1 MRTKQLRRILG
12 GTVAKPALAAAL
24 PALVAITAAGGA
36 LAQAY
41 PSKPVRIVVAHAPGG
56 PVDVIAR
63 LVQPK
68 AQEVLGQQLI
78 VENRVGAGGNIGTAA
93 VAKSP
98 ADGYTILANSS
109 AFAVNP
115 SLTPNAGYDAE
126 KDFAAV
132 VQVATQP
139 NLLVVHPNVNAKNLQ
154 ELLALARTAKLS
166 YASPG
171 SGTTP
176 HLTAEMLFRVIG
188 KVDVQGVHYKGAGPA
203 AAAVVAGEPQVGSL
217 AVTAPIPHVR
227 AGKLRAIAISS
238 ARRHPALPDVATFVE
253 QGFANVQDYTWVG
266 FFAPT
271 GTPAAVVQRLN
282 DAVNQAIRSPE
293 VMERLASLAFEPIGG
308 TPEQFTKYVKEEV
321 VKWGKVVKETGAK
334 VD

>member
-1 MRTKQLRRILG
+1 MSIARRSIVPV
-12 GTVAKPALAAAL
+12 TFAAL
-24 PALVAITAAGGA
+24 CLAGAATAQPYPA
-36 LAQAY
+36 
-41 PSKPVRIVVAHAPGG
+41 KPVRIVVAHAPGG

-63 LVQPK
+63 LVSPK
-68 AQEVLGQQLI
+68 LTEVLGQQVI
-78 VENRVGAGGNIGTAA
+78 VENRVGAGGNIGTAQ

-115 SLTPNAGYDAE
+115 SLTANAGYEPAE
-126 KDFAAV
+126 FAPV

-139 NLLVVHPNVNAKNLQ
+139 NLIVVHPGVKATNLQ
-154 ELLALARTAKLS
+154 ELLSLARTSKLS

-176 HLTAEMLFRVIG
+176 HLTAEMLFAVIG
-188 KVDVQGVHYKGAGPA
+188 KVDVQGIHYKGAGPA
-203 AAAVVAGEPQVGSL
+203 AAAVVAGEPPVGSL

-238 ARRHPALPDVATFVE
+238 SQRHPALPDVPTFVE
-253 QGFANVQDYTWVG
+253 QGHANVQDYTWVG
-266 FFAPT
+266 LFAPAA
-271 GTPAAVVQRLN
+271 TPAAIVQRLN
-282 DAVNQAIRSPE
+282 DGVNQAIRVPE
-293 VMERLASLAFEPIGG
+293 IRERLASLAFEPIGG
-308 TPEQFTKYVKEEV
+308 TPQQFADYVKVEV